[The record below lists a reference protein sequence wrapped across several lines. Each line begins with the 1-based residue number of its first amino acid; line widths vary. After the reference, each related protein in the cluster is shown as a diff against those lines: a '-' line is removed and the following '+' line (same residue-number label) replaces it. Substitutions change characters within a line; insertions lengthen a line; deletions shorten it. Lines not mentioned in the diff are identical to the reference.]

1 MLSRWERNIKTVSFK
16 YEEGQVIPETYSI
29 SGGEHMRDTN
39 FHSRFSV
46 SGIKFGTKYNPD
58 QAVLN
63 VLDEAK
69 RYVKGDRAQ
78 MSLFPKE
85 KKMNP
90 ISPAEEDL
98 LKKMKTFKGK
108 SMSRNQLISKVIGT
122 LLEKKDRDS
131 MLTACAEI
139 LYQVNIKDENGKEW

>member
-1 MLSRWERNIKTVSFK
+1 
-16 YEEGQVIPETYSI
+16 
-29 SGGEHMRDTN
+29 
-39 FHSRFSV
+39 
-46 SGIKFGTKYNPD
+46 
-58 QAVLN
+58 
-63 VLDEAK
+63 
-69 RYVKGDRAQ
+69 
-78 MSLFPKE
+78 
-85 KKMNP
+85 MNP

>member
-1 MLSRWERNIKTVSFK
+1 
-16 YEEGQVIPETYSI
+16 
-29 SGGEHMRDTN
+29 
-39 FHSRFSV
+39 
-46 SGIKFGTKYNPD
+46 
-58 QAVLN
+58 
-63 VLDEAK
+63 
-69 RYVKGDRAQ
+69 
-78 MSLFPKE
+78 
-85 KKMNP
+85 MNP

-139 LYQVNIKDENGKEW
+139 LHQVNIKDESGKEW